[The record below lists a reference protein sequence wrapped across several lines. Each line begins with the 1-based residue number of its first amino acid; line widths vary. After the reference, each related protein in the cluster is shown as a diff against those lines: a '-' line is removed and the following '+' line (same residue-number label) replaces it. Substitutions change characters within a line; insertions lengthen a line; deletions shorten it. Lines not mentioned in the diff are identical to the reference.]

1 MNVGI
6 TGGSGFV
13 GRRLVDLHIARGDR
27 VRVLTRKPEVDA
39 ALPAGI
45 ERHEGDLLGEPEG
58 LRRFAEGLDVLYHC
72 AGETRDEARMP
83 DVNVQ
88 GTRNLARAAQG
99 CIGRWVQLSSVGAYG
114 PRRGGTISED
124 EPLRPVGPYEVTKTE
139 AEQQVLRDAPR
150 LGFSSCILRPCKIMG
165 IGMRDRSLYGLFALL
180 ARGRF
185 FFMGKPGALLNYVH
199 VDDVARALL
208 LCGTHPA
215 ASGRI
220 YNVARQITV
229 ESFVSASCAAI
240 GCRVPRLRV
249 PEGPVRLL
257 AALTAWV
264 PRNPLTIG
272 RIDGLSSH
280 AVYSSERIGAELGF
294 AFEVTI
300 EQGLGELVEDWR
312 QAH

>member
-6 TGGSGFV
+6 TGGSGFA
-13 GRRLVDLHIARGDR
+13 GRRLVDLHLARGDR
-27 VRVLTRKPEVDA
+27 VRVLTRRPKADA
-39 ALPAGI
+39 ALRAGI
-45 ERHEGDLLGEPEG
+45 EHHEGDLLGEPDR
-58 LRRFAEGLDVLYHC
+58 LRRFADGLDVLYHC
-72 AGETRDEARMP
+72 AGETQDEQRMP

-88 GTRNLARAAQG
+88 GTRNLVQAAAG
-99 CIGRWVQLSSVGAYG
+99 RVGRWVQLSSVGAYG
-114 PRRGGTISED
+114 PLRSGTISED

-139 AEQQVLRDAPR
+139 AEQQLLRDGPR
-150 LGFSSCILRPCKIMG
+150 LGLSFSILRPCKIMG

-185 FFMGKPGALLNYVH
+185 FFIGKPGALLNYVH
-199 VDDVARALL
+199 VDDVARALV

-215 ASGRI
+215 ANGRV

-229 ESFVSASCAAI
+229 ESFVGASCAAI
-240 GCRVPRLRV
+240 GCRMPGLRV

-272 RIDGLSSH
+272 RIDGLTGRL
-280 AVYSSERIGAELGF
+280 VYSSGRIGAELGF
-294 AFEVTI
+294 GFEVTI
-300 EQGLGELVEDWR
+300 EQGLAELVEDWR
-312 QAH
+312 RAH